1 MSGGPSVRLSEEDQR
16 LVIAFQRQ
24 AERIRGAITTLQDI
38 ADIND
43 FIAFRVLQRLQAL
56 EARVR
61 DLERQVEE
69 LRKLKEGVKKGEK
82 SKAERG

>member
-24 AERIRGAITTLQDI
+24 ADRIKSAITTLQDI

-43 FIAFRVLQRLQAL
+43 FIAFRVLQRLQTL
-56 EARVR
+56 EGRVR

-69 LRKLKEGVKKGEK
+69 LRKLKEEVKKSEK
-82 SKAERG
+82 SKAEQG

>member
-1 MSGGPSVRLSEEDQR
+1 MSGPSIRLSEEDQR

-24 AERIRGAITTLQDI
+24 ADRIKSAITTLQDI

-56 EARVR
+56 EGRVR

-69 LRKLKEGVKKGEK
+69 LRKLKEGGKKGEK
-82 SKAERG
+82 SKTERG